1 MKIFNLLGI
10 MKKANKLIYGLD
22 DILKM
27 IEKNKVKLI
36 LVGSTASFNT
46 QKKLKKKI
54 KNNDIDVYLVVEDK
68 KAIAEALGMK
78 NIKVIGITDD
88 GFAKAIKKM
97 EV

>member
-27 IEKNKVKLI
+27 IEKKKVKLI

-46 QKKLKKKI
+46 QKKLKNKI

-68 KAIAEALGMK
+68 KTIAEALGMK
-78 NIKVIGITDD
+78 NIKVIGIIDE
-88 GFAKAIKKM
+88 GFAKAIKM